1 MSLGTYQRI
10 LPAIMQDTAL
20 ESAAG
25 QAYGAMLDSMCRVVS
40 ICLPIFDRAMQSL
53 TEGIHGRLDS
63 SR

>member
-1 MSLGTYQRI
+1 MSLGTSQRV

-25 QAYGAMLDSMCRVVS
+25 QAYGAMLNNMCRVAS

-53 TEGIHGRLDS
+53 TDGIHGRLDS